1 MRAFILLPAGKAAGI
16 NAVMNER
23 RIAELEELMS
33 LPENYSDHEKLAIY
47 NAEYEEVKSR
57 LETLY
62 KKWEELA

>member
-1 MRAFILLPAGKAAGI
+1 
-16 NAVMNER
+16 MNER

-47 NAEYEEVKSR
+47 NAEYEEVKGR

-62 KKWEELA
+62 KKWEEAEERLQTLRASQAGDPK